1 MPIKIKTPH
10 ASAIDSNLGDE
21 LRIYPRKKKSENCN
35 SSLMYSQH
43 FVESSEPSQHESK
56 YSGAADDSSLISVS
70 STLTRSYA

>member
-1 MPIKIKTPH
+1 MPIKIETPH
-10 ASAIDSNLGDE
+10 ASVIDSNLGDE
-21 LRIYPRKKKSENCN
+21 LPYISKKKKSENCN

-43 FVESSEPSQHESK
+43 FVESSEPSQREST